1 MQILSVTLKNFKIH
15 RDRHF
20 TFQPGVNAICGDNGA
35 GKTSIL
41 EAIAWVLFDHDSDYK
56 KDELRSQ
63 NTANTKVTVSFISS
77 RDRRTYAVAR
87 QAVRGKSDTY
97 EIFDPQLGSKLDGI
111 HKIEDAR
118 RWLCDNLGL
127 PPHTDIQKLFSQVI
141 GIPQGTLTL
150 DFLKSATN
158 RRLVFDPILK
168 VETYKQAFAKAL
180 ELCKYAETQTA
191 LTEQRLLDLRGQL
204 QDWPSLQI
212 QANAQGKAFADLQSQ
227 QKILDQ
233 SIVTINQDRDRLR
246 TEAQALAALEQ
257 QRSTLAIQHQ
267 GLVQQVASLADELAR
282 STQARTICTTN
293 RSAFQSVES
302 AEASLRDLDQQRQ
315 TQTQLQGEQQRRLDQ
330 RQQLDIQLAQLQ
342 TGLDQLDK
350 AKAQRVALTEPIVQQ
365 QALEQELQS
374 LQQQQQQQRQAE
386 ADRLRLQQELADV
399 NKQLDRVT
407 ADITGQTDRINQLE
421 TTIRDSNAEA
431 EAQRIARLIDQCQAQ
446 LAQSVAAAQTIAELE
461 PIVRQGQAAQDA
473 LQAKISGQAK
483 LTKAIQQLLSD
494 SIAQQRDTLG
504 SLSDYLDRLRQPS
517 SDLADRLGQLQAEAN
532 QQRQASADRT
542 QQLSLARAAQ
552 DRQLADLDRLQQR
565 QIDLTKQLGSKAPIS
580 TRSPIETQLSDC
592 QQALKTLD
600 NPRGLAQL
608 LDQQC
613 RNEGQQRRRQ
623 MELQT
628 QVKALTEAIA
638 QGQKSLEPYAELDKQ
653 IQTQFALKQTHQAA
667 YQEYL
672 KFREI
677 ANRYRELTDQH
688 QTAIAQL
695 SQNQTQLD
703 QLSQDLD
710 HQRKNHDPSQLPTV
724 ELHYSQLTS
733 QRDQIR
739 GQLPGLQREI
749 DRLHQALERCQILD
763 QERQKLDQ
771 ELVHKQAL
779 QKWIS
784 DARQVYNNSGPR
796 IIQFYLQEIVR
807 EADRL
812 FRELMDRPSVALNWT
827 EDYEIQ
833 IQEGGD
839 WRNFKTLSGGEQM
852 AAALAVRLALLKVL
866 AEMDCAF
873 FDEPTTNMDRLRRLQ
888 LAESLGNLKSF
899 QQLFVISH
907 DDTFETIT
915 ENVIRVDRD

>member
-77 RDRRTYAVAR
+77 RDRRTYSVAR

-97 EIFDPQLGSKLDGI
+97 DIFDPQLNIKLDGI

-118 RWLCDNLGL
+118 RWLCENLGL

-168 VETYKQAFAKAL
+168 VETYKQAFAKSL
-180 ELCKYAETQTA
+180 ELCKYAEAQTT
-191 LTEQRLLDLRGQL
+191 LTEQRLLNLQNQL
-204 QDWPSLQI
+204 EDWPSLQA
-212 QANAQGKAFADLQSQ
+212 QANAQNAAFADLQRQ
-227 QKILDQ
+227 QQILDH
-233 SIVTINQDRDRLR
+233 SIISVGQDRDRLR
-246 TEAQALAALEQ
+246 IEAQALSALEQ

-282 STQARTICTTN
+282 STQARTICTAN
-293 RSAFQSVES
+293 RTAFQAVES

-315 TQTQLQGEQQRRLDQ
+315 TQAKLKGEQQRRLDQ
-330 RQQLDIQLAQLQ
+330 RQQLNIQLAKLQ

-350 AKAQRVALTEPIVQQ
+350 AKAQRAVLAEPIAQQ
-365 QALEQELQS
+365 QALEQQLQS

-386 ADRLRLQQELADV
+386 ADRLRLQRELTDV
-399 NKQLDRVT
+399 NNQLDRVT
-407 ADITGQTDRINQLE
+407 ADITHQTDRISQLE
-421 TTIRDSNAEA
+421 ISIRDRNSEA
-431 EAQRIARLIDQCQAQ
+431 ETQRIETAIDQCQAQ
-446 LAQSVAAAQTIAELE
+446 LAQSIAAAQTIAELE
-461 PIVRQGQAAQDA
+461 PIVQSGQAAQNE
-473 LQAKISGQAK
+473 LQAKVNAQAK
-483 LTKAIQQLLSD
+483 LTKAVQQLLND
-494 SIAQQRDTLG
+494 SLAQQSTTLTA
-504 SLSDYLDRLRQPS
+504 LSDYLDRLRQPEG
-517 SDLADRLGQLQAEAN
+517 DINHRLGQLQAEAA
-532 QQRQASADRT
+532 QQRQASADRV
-542 QQLSLARAAQ
+542 QQLSLARADR
-552 DRQLADLDRLQQR
+552 DRQLTDRDRLQQR
-565 QIDLTKQLGSKAPIS
+565 QIDLTKQLEPQ
-580 TRSPIETQLSDC
+580 SPIATISSIEAQLNQC
-592 QQALKTLD
+592 QQTLKTLD
-600 NPRGLAQL
+600 NPRGLAQI

-613 RNEGQQRRRQ
+613 RNEVPQRRRKSD
-623 MELQT
+623 LQT
-628 QVKALTEAIA
+628 QGKALDESIVT
-638 QGQKSLEPYAELDKQ
+638 GQKNLEIYVDLDSQ
-653 IQTQFALKQTHQAA
+653 IQIQFTLKATHQVA

-677 ANRYRELTDQH
+677 ANRYRELTEQH
-688 QTAIAQL
+688 QAAIDQL
-695 SQNQTQLD
+695 NQNQGQLD

-710 HQRKNHDPSQLPTV
+710 RQRQSHDPNQLPII
-724 ELHYSQLTS
+724 ELQYSQLTS

-739 GQLPGLQREI
+739 GQLPGLKREI
-749 DRLHQALERCQILD
+749 DRLNQALEKCRALD
-763 QERQKLDQ
+763 QEREILEQ
-771 ELVHKQAL
+771 ELVQKQAL

-784 DARQVYNNSGPR
+784 DARQVYNSSGPR
-796 IIQFYLQEIVR
+796 ITQFYLQEIVR

-873 FDEPTTNMDRLRRLQ
+873 FDEPTTNMDRMRRLQ

>member
-15 RDRHF
+15 RDRQF

-41 EAIAWVLFDHDSDYK
+41 EAIAWVLFDHNSDYT

-87 QAVRGKSDTY
+87 QTSRGKSDNY
-97 EIFDPQLGSKLDGI
+97 DIFDPQLGVKLDGI
-111 HKIEDAR
+111 HKVEDAR
-118 RWLCDNLGL
+118 RWLCENLGL

-150 DFLKSATN
+150 DFLKSAVN
-158 RRLVFDPILK
+158 RRLVFEPILK
-168 VETYKQAFAKAL
+168 VETYKQAFAKAWDL
-180 ELCKYAETQTA
+180 YKYAETQTT

-204 QDWPSLQI
+204 QDWLSLQA
-212 QANAQGKAFADLQSQ
+212 QAVAQGKAFAELQIQ
-227 QKILDQ
+227 QQTLDQ
-233 SIVTINQDRDRLR
+233 SIVTLGQTRDRLR
-246 TEAQALAALEQ
+246 TEAQTLATLEQ

-267 GLVQQVASLADELAR
+267 GLLQQVASLADELAR
-282 STQARTICTTN
+282 STQAREICTAN
-293 RSAFQSVES
+293 RSAFQAVET
-302 AEASLRDLDQQRQ
+302 AEASLRDLEQQRQ
-315 TQTQLQGEQQRRLDQ
+315 TQTQLQAEQQRRLDQ
-330 RQQLDIQLAQLQ
+330 RQPLDLQLAQLQ
-342 TGLDQLDK
+342 SNLDQLDK
-350 AKAQRVALTEPIVQQ
+350 AKAQRAELNEPIAQQ
-365 QALEQELQS
+365 TVLEQQLQALQQELQR
-374 LQQQQQQQRQAE
+374 QHQAE
-386 ADRLRLQQELADV
+386 ADRLRLERESTELSQ
-399 NKQLDRVT
+399 QLDRV
-407 ADITGQTDRINQLE
+407 AAEITRKTDRINQLE
-421 TTIRDSNAEA
+421 IHIKESHAEA
-431 EAQRIARLIDQCQAQ
+431 EAQRIAEAIDQCQAQ
-446 LAQSVAAAQTIAELE
+446 LAQSVAASQTIAELD
-461 PIVRQGQAAQDA
+461 PILRQGQAAQDS
-473 LQAKISGQAK
+473 LQTKISSQAK
-483 LTKAIQQLLSD
+483 LTKAVQQLLGD
-494 SIAQQRDTLG
+494 AIAQQSSTLTALG
-504 SLSDYLDRLRQPS
+504 DYLDRLRQPT
-517 SDLADRLGQLQAEAN
+517 SDLTDRLNQLQAEAN
-532 QQRQASADRT
+532 QQRQTNADRT
-542 QQLSLARAAQ
+542 QQLSLTNA
-552 DRQLADLDRLQQR
+552 DRKRLTTDRDRLQLR
-565 QIDLTKQLGSKAPIS
+565 QVDLKRQLDNAAPIA
-580 TRSPIETQLSDC
+580 TRDAIDAQLSQC
-592 QQALKTLD
+592 QQALKALN

-613 RNEGQQRRRQ
+613 RNEAQQRRRQ
-623 MELQT
+623 TDLKT
-628 QVKALTEAIA
+628 QVQSLTESII
-638 QGQKSLEPYAELDKQ
+638 QGQKELELYVELGPQ
-653 IQTQFALKQTHQAA
+653 IQAQFALKKTHQAA

-695 SQNQTQLD
+695 TQNQNQLD
-703 QLSQDLD
+703 QLSQALDL
-710 HQRKNHDPSQLPTV
+710 QRQTHDSSQLPIV
-724 ELHYSQLTS
+724 ELHYNQLTS

-749 DRLHQALERCQILD
+749 DRLHQALERCQVLD
-763 QERQKLDQ
+763 QARQKLEQD
-771 ELVHKQAL
+771 LVQKQAI
-779 QKWIS
+779 QKWIG

-796 IIQFYLQEIVR
+796 ITQFYLQEIVR

-873 FDEPTTNMDRLRRLQ
+873 FDEPTTNMDRLRRQQ

>member
-1 MQILSVTLKNFKIH
+1 LSE
-15 RDRHF
+15 
-20 TFQPGVNAICGDNGA
+20 
-35 GKTSIL
+35 SI
-41 EAIAWVLFDHDSDYK
+41 
-56 KDELRSQ
+56 
-63 NTANTKVTVSFISS
+63 
-77 RDRRTYAVAR
+77 
-87 QAVRGKSDTY
+87 
-97 EIFDPQLGSKLDGI
+97 
-111 HKIEDAR
+111 
-118 RWLCDNLGL
+118 
-127 PPHTDIQKLFSQVI
+127 
-141 GIPQGTLTL
+141 
-150 DFLKSATN
+150 
-158 RRLVFDPILK
+158 
-168 VETYKQAFAKAL
+168 
-180 ELCKYAETQTA
+180 AEQT
-191 LTEQRLLDLRGQL
+191 
-204 QDWPSLQI
+204 
-212 QANAQGKAFADLQSQ
+212 
-227 QKILDQ
+227 
-233 SIVTINQDRDRLR
+233 
-246 TEAQALAALEQ
+246 
-257 QRSTLAIQHQ
+257 
-267 GLVQQVASLADELAR
+267 
-282 STQARTICTTN
+282 
-293 RSAFQSVES
+293 
-302 AEASLRDLDQQRQ
+302 
-315 TQTQLQGEQQRRLDQ
+315 RLD
-330 RQQLDIQLAQLQ
+330 
-342 TGLDQLDK
+342 
-350 AKAQRVALTEPIVQQ
+350 
-365 QALEQELQS
+365 EQLQS

-399 NKQLDRVT
+399 NQQLDRVT
-407 ADITGQTDRINQLE
+407 TDITGQTDRISQLE

-431 EAQRIARLIDQCQAQ
+431 EAQGIARLIDQCQAQ
-446 LAQSVAAAQTIAELE
+446 LAQSVAATQTIAELE
-461 PIVRQGQAAQDA
+461 PIVLQGQAAQDA

-483 LTKAIQQLLSD
+483 LTKAVQQLLAD
-494 SIAQQRDTLG
+494 SIAQQSDTL
-504 SLSDYLDRLRQPS
+504 SALSDYLDRLRQPS
-517 SDLADRLGQLQAEAN
+517 SDLTDRLGQLQTEAQ
-532 QQRQASADRT
+532 QQRQTSTDRT

-552 DRQLADLDRLQQR
+552 DRQLADRNRLQQR
-565 QIDLTKQLGSKAPIS
+565 QTDLTKQLEGQ
-580 TRSPIETQLSDC
+580 SPIATTPSIAAQLSDC

-613 RNEGQQRRRQ
+613 RNEAAQRRRQ
-623 MELQT
+623 TELHT
-628 QVKALTEAIA
+628 QVKTLAESIER
-638 QGQKSLEPYAELDKQ
+638 GQKSLELYATLDSQ
-653 IQTQFALKQTHQAA
+653 IQDQFALKKTHQSA

-677 ANRYRELTDQH
+677 ANRYRELMEQH

-695 SQNQTQLD
+695 THNQTQLD
-703 QLSQDLD
+703 QLSQSLE
-710 HQRKNHDPSQLPTV
+710 HQRKNHDPNQLPII

-771 ELVHKQAL
+771 ELIDKQAI

>member
-63 NTANTKVTVSFISS
+63 NTANMKVTVSFISS

-97 EIFDPQLGSKLDGI
+97 DIFDPQLDIKLDGI
-111 HKIEDAR
+111 HKIDDAR
-118 RWLCDNLGL
+118 RWLCENLGL

-150 DFLKSATN
+150 DFLKSSAN
-158 RRLVFDPILK
+158 RRLIFDPILK
-168 VETYKQAFAKAL
+168 VETYKQAFTKAW
-180 ELCKYAETQTA
+180 ELYKYAETQTT

-204 QDWPSLQI
+204 QDWLSLQ
-212 QANAQGKAFADLQSQ
+212 AQSVAQRKAFAELQSQ
-227 QKILDQ
+227 QQTLDQ
-233 SIVTINQDRDRLR
+233 SIVTVGKDRDRLR
-246 TEAQALAALEQ
+246 AESQALATLEQ

-267 GLVQQVASLADELAR
+267 GLLQQVTSLADELAR
-282 STQARTICTTN
+282 STQAREICTAN
-293 RSAFQSVES
+293 RPAFQAVES
-302 AEASLRDLDQQRQ
+302 AEASLRDLEQQRQ
-315 TQTQLQGEQQRRLDQ
+315 SQAKLQGEQQRRLDQ
-330 RQQLDIQLAQLQ
+330 RQQLDLQLAQLQ
-342 TGLDQLDK
+342 TSLDQLDK
-350 AKAQRVALTEPIVQQ
+350 AKAQRAGLSESI
-365 QALEQELQS
+365 AEQTRLDEQLQS

-386 ADRLRLQQELADV
+386 ADRLRLDRELTELSQ
-399 NKQLDRVT
+399 QLDRIT

-461 PIVRQGQAAQDA
+461 PIVSQGQAAQA
-473 LQAKISGQAK
+473 SLQAKINGQAK
-483 LTKAIQQLLSD
+483 LTKAVQQLLAD
-494 SIAQQRDTLG
+494 SIAQQSDTL
-504 SLSDYLDRLRQPS
+504 SALSDYLDRLRQPP
-517 SDLADRLGQLQAEAN
+517 SDLTDRLNQLQAEAN
-532 QQRQASADRT
+532 QQRQASNDRT
-542 QQLSLARAAQ
+542 QQLNLNRA
-552 DRQLADLDRLQQR
+552 DRDRLTGDLNRLQQR
-565 QIDLTKQLGSKAPIS
+565 QVELKKQLELQVPIATS
-580 TRSPIETQLSDC
+580 SAIEAQLSQC
-592 QQALKTLD
+592 QEALKALN

-613 RNEGQQRRRQ
+613 RNEDQQRRRQ
-623 MELQT
+623 TDLQT
-628 QVKALTEAIA
+628 QVQTLAKSIEEAQKNLEIYSDLDSKIQA
-638 QGQKSLEPYAELDKQ
+638 QF
-653 IQTQFALKQTHQAA
+653 TLKQTHQAA

-677 ANRYRELTDQH
+677 ANRYRELTEQH
-688 QTAIAQL
+688 QAAIAQL

-703 QLSQDLD
+703 QQSQTLD
-710 HQRKNHDPSQLPTV
+710 RQRQTYDPNQLPIV
-724 ELHYSQLTS
+724 ELHYNQLTS

-749 DRLHQALERCQILD
+749 DRLHQALERCQVLD
-763 QERQKLDQ
+763 KERQKLEQD
-771 ELVHKQAL
+771 LVQKQAI